1 MYCGANPGTLPIYR
15 DSAMRLQQLLAK
27 ARVQIVCGRGNI
39 GLMGM
44 IAAAA
49 LAEGGHVLDIIPE
62 SLERLEV
69 DHRGMTE
76 P

>member
-1 MYCGANPGTLPIYR
+1 
-15 DSAMRLQQLLAK
+15 MRLGQLLAK
-27 ARVQIVCGRGNI
+27 ARARIVCGRGNV

-49 LAEGGHVLDIIPE
+49 LAEGGHVLGITPE

>member
-1 MYCGANPGTLPIYR
+1 
-15 DSAMRLQQLLAK
+15 MRLGQLLAK
-27 ARVQIVCGRGNI
+27 ARARIVYGRGNV

-49 LAEGGHVLDIIPE
+49 LAEGGHVLGIIPE